1 MPPGNWKTGWRKVL
15 LLAKCRIC
23 ARAGE
28 TLAAYGKR
36 AAGRLDTATG
46 SFADICTL
54 YQSIRFGGEEAGEAK
69 ILQLEQYTDSLEK
82 QYLHG
87 CGRLRRLLYHM
98 R

>member
-1 MPPGNWKTGWRKVL
+1 MRKIL
-15 LLAKCRIC
+15 LLGEMQDLRLE
-23 ARAGE
+23 AGE

-36 AAGRLDTATG
+36 AAGRLDTAAG

-54 YQSIRFGGEEAGEAK
+54 YQSIRFGGEEAEEAK
-69 ILQLEQYTDSLEK
+69 ILRLEQYTDSLEK